1 MAGGAFC
8 ITCGAPPPLSSDR
21 LCEACLRKRTTLSK
35 MPDRVQQNRCA
46 KCDAYEVK
54 GLWPQMDDH
63 DLADLRIQENLV
75 LDERAS
81 NVDVGFS
88 VEVIDDRTTRLHI
101 EVRGEIEGH
110 EFHDAHSP
118 LLQTSNA
125 VCTACARK
133 AGSYFEATVQLRSAG
148 RKLESQELA
157 DLRATLDEL
166 LESMKSNPMFFITKE
181 GPVPGGWDLQLGS
194 KALAR
199 NWGRS
204 LVRAF
209 GGSVKGSS
217 TVVGSNDGVDV
228 TRLTLSY
235 RKPAYALGDVVR
247 HKKGLWIIDSWQK
260 VGPVL
265 RRLDRFER
273 SGASWRDMESCDV
286 VCTREEQHAVQ
297 VMNRDSSAAEVMS
310 PSDYRMSTVALPYD
324 DDGKASELRIGFID
338 GEWVALPVMGKGA
351 DE

>member
-1 MAGGAFC
+1 
-8 ITCGAPPPLSSDR
+8 
-21 LCEACLRKRTTLSK
+21 
-35 MPDRVQQNRCA
+35 
-46 KCDAYEVK
+46 
-54 GLWPQMDDH
+54 MDDH

-75 LDERAS
+75 LGERAS

-88 VEVIDDRTTRLHI
+88 VEAIDERTTRLHI
-101 EVRGEIEGH
+101 EVRGEIEGY
-110 EFHDAHSP
+110 EFYDTHSP

-148 RKLESQELA
+148 RKLESLELA
-157 DLRATLDEL
+157 DLRTTLDGLIDTMEP
-166 LESMKSNPMFFITKE
+166 NPMFFVTKE

-209 GGSVKGSS
+209 GGSVKASS

-235 RKPAYALGDVVR
+235 RKPAYALGDVIR
-247 HKKGLWIIDSWQK
+247 HKKRFWIVDSWQK
-260 VGPVL
+260 DGPIL

-273 SGASWRDMESCDV
+273 SGASWRDMESCSV
-286 VCTREEQHAVQ
+286 LCSREEQHVVQ

-324 DDGKASELRIGFID
+324 DDGEASELRIGFID
-338 GEWVALPVMGKGA
+338 GGWVALPVMGKEA
-351 DE
+351 VE